1 MYFISI
7 LAPED
12 QGHNVYQMKTLS
24 DQQNT
29 VPLISL
35 SASSSYPGTIR
46 PPEQGSRDP
55 TEYSLL
61 QQQTIDSRNEN
72 EMNEFSETTDSCMG
86 YYLSG
91 YHNTQYG
98 VSRNIDSQKVS
109 VDQHRTD
116 MAVSGIGTA
125 SEGVVDDSALNLPP
139 PPSYEE
145 VCENQNDY
153 K

>member
-7 LAPED
+7 VAPED
-12 QGHNVYQMKTLS
+12 QGHNIYQMKTLS

-29 VPLISL
+29 VPLISP

-46 PPEQGSRDP
+46 APEQASGDP
-55 TEYSLL
+55 TDYSLL
-61 QQQTIDSRNEN
+61 QQQQIIDSRNEN
-72 EMNEFSETTDSCMG
+72 EMNQFSETTDSCMG
-86 YYLSG
+86 YYPSG

-98 VSRNIDSQKVS
+98 VSR
-109 VDQHRTD
+109 D

-125 SEGVVDDSALNLPP
+125 SEGIVDDSALNLPP

-145 VCENQNDY
+145 VCENKTDY